1 MSHGGVIYKATVL
14 YKNKEKIY
22 IGPTGWQF
30 KSRFYKHTQSFR
42 SEVES
47 TILSRFIHKIK
58 NIDLNKTIMGDY
70 SPHKPKKTW

>member
-42 SEVES
+42 SEVKKES
-47 TILSRFIHKIK
+47 TRDLSIELKIK
-58 NIDLNKTIMGDY
+58 IFIGKKLLNRR
-70 SPHKPKKTW
+70 